1 MTLAE
6 VLVASAITLTLMGSV
21 VGMTVPLQRLFDT
34 QPAYGDMHQRL
45 RGAVDAL
52 TKDLVGAAS
61 PVMPYRAG
69 LRHHDP
75 DAGVFYRPDV
85 ITTVPGAWDAD
96 ATSHTYYVKHDPATG
111 VAQLMRYDGNESD
124 LPLADHVSRLEFAY
138 FAGDGIRLAEGE
150 FVDGPWFPDDEDRN
164 RFDMDVLRIRRVRV
178 TLRVQAPPGILRR
191 LLPDR
196 EITFDV
202 SPRNLNRE

>member
-6 VLVASAITLTLMGSV
+6 VLVASAITLTLMASV
-21 VGMTVPLQRLFDT
+21 VGLTAPLQRLFDT
-34 QPAYGDMHQRL
+34 QPGYGDMHQRL

-52 TKDLVGAAS
+52 TKDLIGAAS
-61 PVMPYRAG
+61 PVMPYRTG
-69 LRHHDP
+69 LTRHDP

-85 ITTVPGAWDAD
+85 ITLVPPAWESG
-96 ATSHTYYVKHDPATG
+96 ATSHTYYVKQDPATG

-138 FAGDGIRLAEGE
+138 FTEDALLLAPEQ
-150 FVDGPWFPDDEDRN
+150 FADGPWFPDNEDRN
-164 RFDMDVLRIRRVRV
+164 RFDLDVLRIRRVRV
-178 TLRVQAPPGILRR
+178 TLRVQASPGTLRR